1 MENKQYTW
9 DLSLLYKN
17 SKDPQIE
24 KDVQDIEKAFTYF
37 EKKYKNA
44 DFTETPKALLVALE
58 ELESINKKLSKK
70 NPSWYFALKTDI
82 DSSDDYA
89 QAMETAIS
97 QRLTIAAN
105 KVTFFD
111 LKIGKISK
119 KEQKTFLNFEP
130 LALFRYQLERI
141 FEDAKY
147 DLSEKEEQM
156 ANLLSQTSFS
166 MWVDGQQK
174 LLSQQAVEHKKKQ
187 IPLSQAMSILSDL
200 PKKERRVLHEKINT
214 VLKNISYFAEAEIN
228 ATYNFKKVM
237 DTQRGFKTPY
247 EATVLGY
254 ENDLKTIETLVQTV
268 TKNFSISRRF
278 YKLHAKLLKEKNIT
292 LADRSVKVGA
302 INKKFTFEN
311 TVDIVRKAFSTVGE
325 KYAVFL
331 DVFLKNRQI
340 DVYPTKGKKS
350 GAYCWGNGDGPT
362 FVLLNHTDDIRS
374 VETLAHEM
382 GHAIHTELSKRQ
394 PPRYQNYSIATAEVA
409 STFFEQL
416 VNEELQS
423 QLSNKEKVVL
433 LHNKIMGD
441 ISTIFRQVACFNFEL
456 ELHNT
461 IREKG
466 QLPKSEIAKLMNK
479 HFSSYIGPSVL
490 LSEDDGYFFVTWSHI
505 RRFFY
510 VYSYAYGQ
518 LISRALF
525 EKWKEDHSYINK
537 IDQFLS
543 AGRSMSPKDIFKKI
557 SIDTSDPK
565 FFEAGLRSIEE
576 DIKKLETLAKK
587 EGLI

>member
-1 MENKQYTW
+1 MDNKQYTW
-9 DLSLLYKN
+9 NLGLLYK
-17 SKDPQIE
+17 SPKDPQIE
-24 KDVQDIEKAFTYF
+24 KDVQDIEKAFIYF

-44 DFTETPKALLVALE
+44 DFTKTPKTLLSALE
-58 ELESINKKLSKK
+58 DLESINKKLSKK
-70 NPSWYFALKTDI
+70 NPSWYFALKTDL
-82 DSSDDYA
+82 DSSDDYS
-89 QAMETAIS
+89 QAMETKIS

-111 LKIGKISK
+111 LKIGKIPK
-119 KEQKTFLNFEP
+119 KDQKIFLNYESLSPFK
-130 LALFRYQLERI
+130 YQLERI
-141 FEDAKY
+141 FENVKY

-156 ANLLSQTSFS
+156 VSLLSQTSFS

-174 LLSQQAVEHKKKQ
+174 LLNQQTVEHNKKQ
-187 IPLSQAMSILSDL
+187 IPLSQAMSILADL
-200 PKKERRVLHEKINT
+200 PKGARRALHEKINKA
-214 VLKNISYFAEAEIN
+214 LKNISHFAEAEIN

-237 DTQRGFKTPY
+237 DIQRGFKTPY

-254 ENDLKTIETLVQTV
+254 ENDLKTIETLVETV
-268 TKNFSISRRF
+268 TKHFTISQRF
-278 YKLHAKLLKEKNIT
+278 YKLHAKLIKEKTLT
-292 LADRSVKVGA
+292 LADRSVKIGS
-302 INKKFTFEN
+302 ISKKFTFEN
-311 TVDIVRKAFSTVGE
+311 TIDIVHKAFSSVGG
-325 KYAVFL
+325 KYASFI
-331 DVFLKNRQI
+331 DIFLKNRQI
-340 DVYPTKGKKS
+340 DVYPVKGKKS
-350 GAYCWGNGDGPT
+350 GAYCWGSGEGPT

-382 GHAIHTELSKRQ
+382 GHAIHTELSKKQ
-394 PPRYQNYSIATAEVA
+394 PPQYRHYSTATAEVA

-416 VNEELQS
+416 VNDELEA

-466 QLPKSEIAKLMNK
+466 QISKAEMAKLMNK
-479 HFSSYIGPSVL
+479 HFSSYIGPSVA

-518 LISRALF
+518 IVSRALF
-525 EKWKEDHSYINK
+525 EKWKKDHSYINK

-557 SIDTSDPK
+557 GIDTSDPK
-565 FFEAGLRSIEE
+565 FFEAGLKAIDE
-576 DIKKLETLAKK
+576 DIKKLERLAKK